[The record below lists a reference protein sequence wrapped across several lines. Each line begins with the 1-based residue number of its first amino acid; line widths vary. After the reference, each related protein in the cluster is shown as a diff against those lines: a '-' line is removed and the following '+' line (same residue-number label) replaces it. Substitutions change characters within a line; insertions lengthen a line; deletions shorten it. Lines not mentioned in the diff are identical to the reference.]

1 MNELPSQQEL
11 PPILRTESNAS
22 GLWNKTVAFLKRD
35 LNSFLPSRDKGG
47 SLIEDLPAVSEAPP
61 TAPEQPL
68 IKSLVD
74 LKKLPEL
81 AFNREVLDWRD
92 NCHVSVITTLA
103 GLMDSLTKQM
113 EEKLAN
119 ASLFRRLIAQPTDEV
134 LQDSFVRLVRLPLI
148 IAMRKE
154 EAKLYS
160 CAQKWGLFGKV
171 KLDFDISKLDS
182 ECARLKDIG
191 FKASNQQLILMQ
203 VQELILGRTGIAG
216 DFCDQAIYLSKNLLE
231 ANKP

>member
-1 MNELPSQQEL
+1 MNEFPSQQEL
-11 PPILRTESNAS
+11 PPNLDTRPKAS
-22 GLWNKTVAFLKRD
+22 GLWNKTVAFLRRD
-35 LNSFLPSRDKGG
+35 LKSFLPSGDKGG
-47 SLIEDLPAVSEAPP
+47 PFIEDLPAVSEAAP
-61 TAPEQPL
+61 TAPGENL

-74 LKKLPEL
+74 LGKLQDL

-92 NCHVSVITTLA
+92 NCHVNVITTLT
-103 GLMDSLTKQM
+103 GLVDSFTKQM
-113 EEKLAN
+113 EEKLAS
-119 ASLFRRLIAQPTDEV
+119 ASFFRRLIAQPTDEV

-171 KLDFDISKLDS
+171 KLDFDISKLDL
-182 ECARLKDIG
+182 ECVSLKDIG
-191 FKASNQQLILMQ
+191 FKVSNKELILTQ
-203 VQELILGRTGIAG
+203 VQELILGPTGIAG
-216 DFCDQAIYLSKNLLE
+216 DFCDQATYLSSKLLE